1 MFSSPRGTQDILPD
15 EQPYWRYVKRR
26 IEAVTELY
34 DYQPMDVP
42 VFEQTAIFVKGVG
55 EGTDIVDKEMYSFQD
70 RGGDELTLRPEF
82 TAGVVRAYL
91 QHGMHVQPQ
100 PVKVYCVGPAFRY
113 ERPQA
118 GRYRQH
124 YQLSVE
130 ALGEQDPALDVEV
143 MSVAWHLYDDLGF
156 RHLAFQVNSIG
167 CPQCRPSYIDVLRG
181 YYEHHLGEICEDC
194 NRRLTVNPLRV
205 LDCKVPG
212 CQPIALEA
220 PHSIDYLCPECQ
232 EHFSAVFGLLEH
244 LGRPHT
250 LNHRL
255 VRGLDYYTK
264 TVFEVWAEGIG
275 AQNAVCG
282 GGRYDVLAEVLGGA
296 HVPGVGFGSGLERVI
311 LTMKAQQVLVPSL
324 PQPQVMV
331 LYLGKEAQKAASQLA
346 NELRVAGIRTK
357 TSFGHRSMRAQFRQ
371 ANRSRAV
378 YTCILGEDELRSE
391 QVAVRDMTAGGQQL
405 VMREAVVMWLQA
417 RLETA

>member
-1 MFSSPRGTQDILPD
+1 M
-15 EQPYWRYVKRR
+15 
-26 IEAVTELY
+26 
-34 DYQPMDVP
+34 
-42 VFEQTAIFVKGVG
+42 
-55 EGTDIVDKEMYSFQD
+55 
-70 RGGDELTLRPEF
+70 
-82 TAGVVRAYL
+82 
-91 QHGMHVQPQ
+91 
-100 PVKVYCVGPAFRY
+100 
-113 ERPQA
+113 
-118 GRYRQH
+118 
-124 YQLSVE
+124 
-130 ALGEQDPALDVEV
+130 
-143 MSVAWHLYDDLGF
+143 
-156 RHLAFQVNSIG
+156 
-167 CPQCRPSYIDVLRG
+167 
-181 YYEHHLGEICEDC
+181 
-194 NRRLTVNPLRV
+194 
-205 LDCKVPG
+205 
-212 CQPIALEA
+212 
-220 PHSIDYLCPECQ
+220 
-232 EHFSAVFGLLEH
+232 
-244 LGRPHT
+244 
-250 LNHRL
+250 
-255 VRGLDYYTK
+255 
-264 TVFEVWAEGIG
+264 FEVWAEGIG